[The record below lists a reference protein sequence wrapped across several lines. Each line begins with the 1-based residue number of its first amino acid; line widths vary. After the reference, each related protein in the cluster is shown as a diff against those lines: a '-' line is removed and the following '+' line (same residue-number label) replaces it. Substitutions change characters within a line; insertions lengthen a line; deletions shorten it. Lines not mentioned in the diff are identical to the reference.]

1 MSRAGG
7 ARAGRLRR
15 RARVS
20 YNLSRPTAAAANPAA
35 PRDKL
40 MHARVARRRRAPKF
54 SEAMKPPKIFKSLT
68 PLVIAAILLS
78 FAAPASDAQR
88 RRSRARTRAAQRTR
102 RGTPRTA
109 PAQTQARPR
118 PANVSTQTPAPG
130 AQPSDSDDA
139 TAPRAADDTAADNRP
154 GPQDERTFEEMVG
167 ADTYGAYIELRRVGT
182 LAQANELKTAVA
194 GLKLFDEAEL
204 KTVTDLLG
212 FVTANYEPLAEA
224 RFVML
229 FMSARQR
236 VPLALTALEF
246 PTARDAAAF
255 EPKYRQFADAQLK
268 TYKAKYQTQ
277 NPPAAPKGSALERAQ
292 RKAREK
298 QEAAFDYTMRR
309 VGRCIITSEKG
320 LSLKRL
326 RGEESAPS
334 LADSARFQN
343 ARTRFSPDSL
353 FVYVDTGV
361 MSHGYTRMLS
371 EAQAGAE
378 DGSGGRVDA
387 AAVGGAGEA
396 EISVVAPTNTPQPL
410 SVVAVPAEAATPEP
424 EEVEDGELTEEERKA
439 YEAATAVEAA
449 ASKPSEEQR
458 AVMGMSS
465 VMRGLW
471 GGMPRMPGAFALGA
485 RLDDGALVLR
495 LAVENSND
503 GRVSVIPFLPNFVAG
518 PPVTA
523 EAAEVAPSDADI
535 FFTTSLDWEQ
545 VYTSTL
551 GSAALNTALTA
562 SARSDDG
569 DEDEGVGGGEELKPQ
584 TPDETVAAVEKL
596 FGFKFKEDLIPA
608 LGNEIAFSTPF
619 DSAELFG
626 RSYRRGPKTEEEKPK
641 ESEAGAVVIV
651 SLNDPDKVRKILPRV
666 LVALGFVPFGDS
678 ASQAE
683 RREGFEINSAGGFA
697 YSIIDRFLV
706 VSEEASAVRHV
717 IDSYAA
723 RRTLAST
730 ESYRDATG
738 WQAPQKLVQAFV
750 SEALMR
756 SAVEE
761 TKRRSGESTDPLV
774 QALLAQLEA
783 PPQPASLETTNE
795 GDSVVHQLRIPVRML
810 QTYALSVA
818 VSVRDQPVL
827 SGESSATYALYE
839 LRDAENTYRGEKKKG
854 RYGTLEE
861 LVAEKILDKGFGEH
875 ANYRIEV
882 NASGEKFEVTAT
894 PREYGKTGRLSFF
907 LDETG
912 TMRAADHKG
921 KPATAS
927 DPPVD

>member
-1 MSRAGG
+1 
-7 ARAGRLRR
+7 
-15 RARVS
+15 
-20 YNLSRPTAAAANPAA
+20 
-35 PRDKL
+35 
-40 MHARVARRRRAPKF
+40 
-54 SEAMKPPKIFKSLT
+54 MKPPKIFKSLT

-78 FAAPASDAQR
+78 FAAPASTAQR
-88 RRSRARTRAAQRTR
+88 RRTRTRSAQRTR
-102 RGTPRTA
+102 RTTPRAA
-109 PAQTQARPR
+109 PAQTQIPPR
-118 PANVSTQTPAPG
+118 PAAVSTQPSARG
-130 AQPSDSDDA
+130 AQPPNPDGVA
-139 TAPRAADDTAADNRP
+139 PPRAADEAGADVPR

-182 LAQANELKTAVA
+182 LGQANELKTAAA
-194 GLKLFDEAEL
+194 GIKLFDEAEL
-204 KTVTDLLG
+204 KSVTDLLD

-229 FMSARQR
+229 FMSARPR
-236 VPLALTALEF
+236 VPVAISALEF
-246 PTARDAAAF
+246 PSARDAAAF
-255 EPKYRQFADAQLK
+255 EPKYRQFADDQLK
-268 TYKAKYQTQ
+268 TYKAKYQT
-277 NPPAAPKGSALERAQ
+277 PKPSAGRRATAAERAQ
-292 RKAREK
+292 QKARER
-298 QEAAFDYTMRR
+298 QQDALDYTMRR
-309 VGRCIITSEKG
+309 VGRVIVTAEKG

-334 LADSARFQN
+334 LADSPRFQN
-343 ARTRFSPDSL
+343 ARTRFSSDSF

-361 MSHGYTRMLS
+361 MTRGYTRMVG
-371 EAQAGAE
+371 EAQAGLE
-378 DGSGGRVDA
+378 DGSAGRADA
-387 AAVGGAGEA
+387 SAVGGAGEA
-396 EISVVAPTNTPQPL
+396 EIGVVAP
-410 SVVAVPAEAATPEP
+410 VVKSESIKVEAPPAAETTPETGEG
-424 EEVEDGELTEEERKA
+424 EEGEEEELTEEERKA
-439 YEAATAVEAA
+439 LDAAMAAEAEAV
-449 ASKPSEEQR
+449 KPSEEQR

-471 GGMPRMPGAFALGA
+471 SGVPRMPGAFALGA
-485 RLDDGALVLR
+485 RLDEGALVLR

-523 EAAEVAPSDADI
+523 GAAEVAPADADI

-551 GSAALNTALTA
+551 GSAALNTAL
-562 SARSDDG
+562 SAPSMSVT
-569 DEDEGVGGGEELKPQ
+569 EEGEGEGEEEPKPQ
-584 TPDETVAAVEKL
+584 KPEETVAAVEKL

-608 LGNEIAFSTPF
+608 LGNEVAYSMPF
-619 DSAELFG
+619 DSGDLFG
-626 RSYRRGPKTEEEKPK
+626 RSYRRGPKKEEKPK

-666 LVALGFVPFGDS
+666 LVALGFVPFGDR
-678 ASQAE
+678 ASQPE

-697 YSIIDRFLV
+697 YSVIDRFLV

-723 RRTLAST
+723 RRTLASAD
-730 ESYRDATG
+730 SYRDATS

-756 SAVEE
+756 SAAEE
-761 TKRRSGESTDPLV
+761 TKRRSGDSTDPLV

-795 GDSVVHQLRIPVRML
+795 GDSVVHQLRIPVPML
-810 QTYALSVA
+810 QTYALSIA
-818 VSVRDQPVL
+818 VSIRDQPVL
-827 SGESSATYALYE
+827 SGESAATYVLYE
-839 LRDAENTYRGEKKKG
+839 VESAETTFKVEKKKG
-854 RYGTLEE
+854 RYATLEE

-875 ANYRIEV
+875 PSYRIEI
-882 NASGEKFEVTAT
+882 NAAGEKFEVTAT
-894 PREYGKTGRLSFF
+894 PKDYGKTGRRSFF

-912 TMRAADHKG
+912 TLRAADHKG